1 MECDSV
7 PTTIASS
14 DDPVPDTP
22 PAPLC
27 SAPPE
32 FCGDSN
38 CQCDGVNRPTIDGVM
53 VSSIDSA
60 LCEFCGQ
67 HASKCECDT
76 VPLAMPVVDECEQ
89 LFDPASPAENAAE
102 PDNEGNRISIS
113 EANWSPR
120 TPAEVDPS
128 ESIRLSDA
136 DWVSRETGEPA
147 QDVGSPAESPAE
159 SITLAGATW
168 APMEAS
174 AAEEEESAGSEGKFG
189 APLLSNKD
197 FKSGAN
203 WMGDDMAER
212 IAFMEILAERRLPMP
227 QNEGQFHASR
237 IYIDVEQCSRYSIEQ
252 WLDYLQLHG
261 YSLKDLSS
269 NAEFTDGAVTNA
281 VPQTEGRSSPQ
292 VLSRFKALAEYA
304 ETFKGS
310 VHFMRQTFRGEAPA
324 LVVVHRQMAWY
335 NVRLVSMTAQGVL
348 TAEHIKRCIT
358 ESGAMEWAAEV

>member
-1 MECDSV
+1 MECDSA
-7 PTTIASS
+7 PTTDLSHNSADLS
-14 DDPVPDTP
+14 

-27 SAPPE
+27 CE
-32 FCGDSN
+32 FCGDAN

-67 HASKCECDT
+67 HSSKCECDT
-76 VPLAMPVVDECEQ
+76 VPLAMPVVGECEHEP
-89 LFDPASPAENAAE
+89 LTSAGMPETPAENAAE
-102 PDNEGNRISIS
+102 PNNEGNRISIS

-147 QDVGSPAESPAE
+147 QDVGSPAES
-159 SITLAGATW
+159 ITLAGATW
-168 APMEAS
+168 APIEAS

-189 APLLSNKD
+189 APLLSKKD
-197 FKSGAN
+197 LPGAFIS
-203 WMGDDMAER
+203 DDMAER

-237 IYIDVEQCSRYSIEQ
+237 IYIDIEQCSRYSIEQ

-261 YSLKDLSS
+261 YTLKDLSS
-269 NAEFTDGAVTNA
+269 NAEFTDGAIKNVA
-281 VPQTEGRSSPQ
+281 PQTEGRSSPK

-335 NVRLVSMTAQGVL
+335 NVRLVSMTTQGVL

>member
-1 MECDSV
+1 MK
-7 PTTIASS
+7 
-14 DDPVPDTP
+14 
-22 PAPLC
+22 
-27 SAPPE
+27 
-32 FCGDSN
+32 
-38 CQCDGVNRPTIDGVM
+38 Q
-53 VSSIDSA
+53 
-60 LCEFCGQ
+60 
-67 HASKCECDT
+67 
-76 VPLAMPVVDECEQ
+76 
-89 LFDPASPAENAAE
+89 AENAAE

-174 AAEEEESAGSEGKFG
+174 AAEEEESAGSEVRDLHVDRIQLNGGASQGKFG

-227 QNEGQFHASR
+227 Q
-237 IYIDVEQCSRYSIEQ
+237 V
-252 WLDYLQLHG
+252 
-261 YSLKDLSS
+261 
-269 NAEFTDGAVTNA
+269 
-281 VPQTEGRSSPQ
+281 
-292 VLSRFKALAEYA
+292 
-304 ETFKGS
+304 S
-310 VHFMRQTFRGEAPA
+310 VCLGGG
-324 LVVVHRQMAWY
+324 
-335 NVRLVSMTAQGVL
+335 LVSLGV
-348 TAEHIKRCIT
+348 A
-358 ESGAMEWAAEV
+358 AAE